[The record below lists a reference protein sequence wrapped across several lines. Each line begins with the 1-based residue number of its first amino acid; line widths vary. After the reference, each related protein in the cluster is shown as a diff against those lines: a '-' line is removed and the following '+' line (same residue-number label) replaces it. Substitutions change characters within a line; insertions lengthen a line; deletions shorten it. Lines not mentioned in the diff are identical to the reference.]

1 MPNHAPGCLYKY
13 TVRFD
18 TNATS
23 RAGGV
28 TGYRHRIIDATLLMV
43 ILINTNS
50 KLRLSSKL

>member
-1 MPNHAPGCLYKY
+1 MPNHALGCLYKY

-28 TGYRHRIIDATLLMV
+28 TGYRHRIIDATSV